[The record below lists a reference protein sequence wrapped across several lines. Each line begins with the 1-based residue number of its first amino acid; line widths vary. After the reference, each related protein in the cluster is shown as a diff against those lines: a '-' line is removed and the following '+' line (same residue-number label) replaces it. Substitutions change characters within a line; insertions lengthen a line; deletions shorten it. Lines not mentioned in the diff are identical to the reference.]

1 MKRRTAGNDGQQG
14 LRTDALQE
22 EEEKEEEE
30 RGLENPG
37 EMQ

>member
-22 EEEKEEEE
+22 EEE
-30 RGLENPG
+30 RGLEDPG